1 MTWSIY
7 PGGQLLTSYSDIW
20 SEVNRE
26 YSHSHPLLDPKFIIP
41 LYKHFGSEHVMLGVE
56 KEPGGKIVSMA
67 LLEKRG
73 KGVWQ
78 LFLPSQA
85 QVAPAIFGNK
95 KSATDYCRSLD
106 ELMGSLPGYVW
117 LLGLVNQDPDYSG
130 LVDHCNLRNF
140 ERLEHA
146 TTINISVQGSFDDYW
161 QSRGK
166 KLRSEI
172 GRKFRNLEREG
183 VSHRLVE
190 WRDYND
196 MAEAV
201 AVHGSIESAGWKGQK
216 GTAIRRDNVQ
226 GFFYTE
232 LLQNF
237 ARTGGARV
245 YQLYFGDKIV
255 ASQITVIQNGMMV
268 LLKTAHDESMSAYA
282 PGRLI
287 DYKIME
293 QLFAGTEISKIEF
306 YTNASREDS
315 KWTTG
320 SRDICHINYFRSY
333 LFKRLAQAAR
343 KFRNT
348 PEKFK
353 AVPG

>member
-1 MTWSIY
+1 
-7 PGGQLLTSYSDIW
+7 
-20 SEVNRE
+20 
-26 YSHSHPLLDPKFIIP
+26 
-41 LYKHFGSEHVMLGVE
+41 MLGVE
-56 KEPGGKIVSMA
+56 KEPDGKIVSVV
-67 LLEKRG
+67 LLENRA

-95 KSATDYCRSLD
+95 QSTADYRRSLNQLL
-106 ELMGSLPGYVW
+106 ESLPGYAW

-130 LVDHCNLRNF
+130 LVDHCNICQA
-140 ERLEHA
+140 ERREHA
-146 TTINISVQGSFDDYW
+146 TTINVSVQGSFDDYW
-161 QSRGK
+161 GSLSK
-166 KLRSEI
+166 KLTSDI
-172 GRKFRNLEREG
+172 GRRFRRLEKEG
-183 VSHRLVE
+183 VPHRLVE

-201 AVHGSIESAGWKGQK
+201 AVHGEIESAGWKGAK

-232 LLQNF
+232 VLQNF

-268 LLKTAHDESMSAYA
+268 LLKTAHDESMSVYS
-282 PGRLI
+282 PGRLV
-287 DYKIME
+287 DYIMME
-293 QLFAGTEISKIEF
+293 RLFAGNEVRKIEF
-306 YTNASREDS
+306 YTNASKEDARWS
-315 KWTTG
+315 TG
-320 SRDICHINYFRSY
+320 SRNIYHVNYFRSC
-333 LFKRLAQAAR
+333 LFKTLAHAAR

-348 PEKFK
+348 PKK
-353 AVPG
+353 IKDVPG